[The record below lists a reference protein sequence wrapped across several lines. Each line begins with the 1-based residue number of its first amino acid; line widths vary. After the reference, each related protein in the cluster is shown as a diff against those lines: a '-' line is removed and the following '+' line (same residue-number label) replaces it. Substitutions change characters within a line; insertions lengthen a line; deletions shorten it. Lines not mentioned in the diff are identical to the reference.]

1 MSEEFRFDYDMA
13 LAIARKFATAQDD
26 LEANESTMPDSV
38 DAGDGST
45 YITSMISQLAV
56 DAGTL
61 ALAAELGNTN
71 MKSAI
76 DLVTGADDDVAQ
88 TFRDMEED
96 MP

>member
-1 MSEEFRFDYDMA
+1 MTEQFRFDYDMA
-13 LAIARKFATAQDD
+13 IAIAGKFATAQDD
-26 LEANESTMPDSV
+26 LEVNEPTVPYSV

-45 YITSMISQLAV
+45 YIASMIAQLAT

-71 MKSAI
+71 MKNAI
-76 DLVTGADDDVAQ
+76 DLVTGADHDVAQ
-88 TFRDMEED
+88 TFRDMEEK

>member
-1 MSEEFRFDYDMA
+1 MSEKFRFDYNM
-13 LAIARKFATAQDD
+13 AIAIAGKFATAQDD
-26 LEANESTMPDSV
+26 LEANEPTMPYSV

-45 YITSMISQLAV
+45 YITSMISQLAQ

>member
-1 MSEEFRFDYDMA
+1 MGPVSDRE
-13 LAIARKFATAQDD
+13 
-26 LEANESTMPDSV
+26 

-45 YITSMISQLAV
+45 YITSMISQLAQ

-71 MKSAI
+71 MRNAV

-88 TFRDMEED
+88 VFRDMEED

>member
-1 MSEEFRFDYDMA
+1 MSEEFRFDYNM
-13 LAIARKFATAQDD
+13 AIAIAGKFATAQDD
-26 LEANESTMPDSV
+26 LEANEPTMPYSV

-45 YITSMISQLAV
+45 YITSMISQLAQ

-61 ALAAELGNTN
+61 ALAAELGYTN

-76 DLVTGADDDVAQ
+76 NLVSGADDDVAQ